1 MNTSLLQALVLWRK
15 DRAQREGVDL
25 FRVLSNRSLEEI
37 ARKLPQTKEELIQ
50 IPGIKQKKFA
60 QYGRDIIKM
69 VQDAHT
75 KDIFQEGNVSEEE
88 ETEENRE
95 EKNLHVESVGE
106 FIDRTNRTLG
116 SLESRVR
123 GEISSI
129 QWRTSCVYF
138 TLKDTK
144 EEASL
149 SCFMWATD
157 VSMCGVSLQEG
168 MEIIASGF
176 PEVYKPIGKMTF
188 RIAVVEPVG
197 EGALKMAYEAL
208 KKKFEIEGLFEEQ
221 RKKELPFLPTRIG
234 IITSRDGA
242 VIHDFLNNIGKHG
255 FHFEFCNS
263 RVEGQMAV
271 KDLIASL
278 KTLRHRNLDAL
289 VIMRGGG
296 SAESLQAFNNE
307 ALIREALKVPFPII
321 SAIGHHQDVPLLSLV
336 ADRMVS
342 TPTAAALALNTSWEE
357 SKMLL
362 IQREHRLFLIFGE
375 KIISLG
381 REIDKQHRYFRDKM
395 DSIFNR
401 FGAIRTMIDRCALFV
416 EKNITQKKQF
426 LEETKN
432 TLFLHF
438 RSVCSTKENAINRCV
453 QLLEAYDPKRQLK
466 LGYAFVKKEGG
477 SFVRSVGDVGRD
489 DKIEIIVYD
498 GTISAVCISKDKEEK
513 YETRKK

>member
-25 FRVLSNRSLEEI
+25 FRILSNRSLEEI

-50 IPGIKQKKFA
+50 ISGIKQKKYA

-75 KDIFQEGNVSEEE
+75 KDSSREENVRKEKEGEEE
-88 ETEENRE
+88 RE
-95 EKNLHVESVGE
+95 ETYRDVESVGD
-106 FIDRTNRTLG
+106 FIDRTNKTLG

-129 QWRTSCVYF
+129 QWRKSCVYF

-157 VSMCGVSLQEG
+157 VSLCGVSLQEG

-208 KKKFEIEGLFEEQ
+208 KKKFETEGLFDEQ
-221 RKKELPFLPTRIG
+221 RKRDLPFLPTRIG

-278 KTLRHRNLDAL
+278 QTLRHRDLDAL

-357 SKMLL
+357 CAMLVM
-362 IQREHRLFLIFGE
+362 QREHRLFSMFGE
-375 KIISLG
+375 KLVFLG
-381 REIDKQHRYFRDKM
+381 KEIDRQHRYFRDKM
-395 DSIFNR
+395 DFIFDR
-401 FGAIRTMIDRCALFV
+401 FRMVQSMLDRCVLFV
-416 EKNITQKKQF
+416 EKTITQKKQF

-432 TLFLHF
+432 TLILLF
-438 RSVCSTKENAINRCV
+438 RNTSITKQTMIARCK

-466 LGYAFVKKEGG
+466 LGYAFVKKENG
-477 SFVRSVGDVGRD
+477 SFVKSVDDVGKD

-498 GTISAVCISKDKEEK
+498 GSVRAVCISKDKE
-513 YETRKK
+513 

>member
-1 MNTSLLQALVLWRK
+1 MNTSLLQTLVLWRK

-25 FRVLSNRSLEEI
+25 FRILSNRSLEEI

-50 IPGIKQKKFA
+50 IPGIKQKKYA

-69 VQDAHT
+69 VQDIHT
-75 KDIFQEGNVSEEE
+75 EDVPSQEDTHKEEE
-88 ETEENRE
+88 GENT
-95 EKNLHVESVGE
+95 HSTVESVGE

-129 QWRTSCVYF
+129 QWRKSCVYF

-188 RIAVVEPVG
+188 RIATVEPVG

-208 KKKFEIEGLFEEQ
+208 KKKFEAEGLFSEQ
-221 RKKELPFLPTRIG
+221 RKKKLPFLPTRIG

-271 KDLIASL
+271 KDLIASVR
-278 KTLRHRNLDAL
+278 TMRDRHLDAL

-307 ALIREALKVPFPII
+307 ALIREILKVPFPII

-342 TPTAAALALNTSWEE
+342 TPTAAALTLNTSWEE
-357 SKMLL
+357 CKILL
-362 IQREHRLFLIFGE
+362 VQREHQIFALFGE
-375 KIISLG
+375 KIYFLAK
-381 REIDKQHRYFRDKM
+381 EIEKRHRYFREKM
-395 DSIFNR
+395 DSFFER
-401 FGAIRTMIDRCALFV
+401 FGVIQTMIDRCVLSV
-416 EKNITQKKQF
+416 EKSITQKKQF

-432 TLFLHF
+432 MLFLYF
-438 RSVCSTKENAINRCV
+438 RNVYNTKENMINRCV

-466 LGYAFVKKEGG
+466 LGYAFVKKENG
-477 SFVRSVGDVGRD
+477 SFVKSVDDIQKD

-498 GTISAVCISKDKEEK
+498 GSVSAVCISKHKEEK

>member
-15 DRAQREGVDL
+15 ERAQREGVDL
-25 FRVLSNRSLEEI
+25 FRILSNRSLEEI
-37 ARKLPQTKEELIQ
+37 ARTLPQTKEELMQ
-50 IPGIKQKKFA
+50 ISGIKQKKYA

-69 VQDAHT
+69 VQDIHIQ
-75 KDIFQEGNVSEEE
+75 DVSSQENVHDEEE
-88 ETEENRE
+88 ERNGHS
-95 EKNLHVESVGE
+95 NVESVGE
-106 FIDRTNRTLG
+106 FIDRTNRILG

-129 QWRTSCVYF
+129 QWRKSCVYF
-138 TLKDTK
+138 TLKDIK

-208 KKKFEIEGLFEEQ
+208 KKKFEIEGLFQEQ
-221 RKKELPFLPTRIG
+221 RKRKLPFLPTRIG

-271 KDLIASL
+271 KDLIASVR
-278 KTLRHRNLDAL
+278 TLRDRNLDVL

-307 ALIREALKVPFPII
+307 VLIREILKVPFPII

-342 TPTAAALALNTSWEE
+342 TPTAAALTLNTSWEE
-357 SKMLL
+357 CKMLL
-362 IQREHRLFLIFGE
+362 VQREYQLFSLFGE
-375 KIISLG
+375 KIHSLG
-381 REIDKQHRYFRDKM
+381 KEIEKRHVYFRDKM
-395 DSIFNR
+395 DSIFERFSTIHIMINR
-401 FGAIRTMIDRCALFV
+401 CVLSV
-416 EKNITQKKQF
+416 EKNIAQKKQF

-432 TLFLHF
+432 VFFLYF
-438 RSVCSTKENAINRCV
+438 RNVYSTKENMINRCV
-453 QLLEAYDPKRQLK
+453 QLLEAYNPKRQLK
-466 LGYAFVKKEGG
+466 LGYAFVKKENG
-477 SFVRSVGDVGRD
+477 SFVKSVDDIQKG

-498 GTISAVCISKDKEEK
+498 GSVNAMCISKYKEEK
-513 YETRKK
+513 YEIRKK